1 MCPRAVAKVGSK
13 SESHLF
19 IADQDTLPVV
29 DTLPSMWVWEHCL
42 NPQAVSATHFA
53 FITNSARYSSYE
65 ILSIAASIL
74 QFSAIEMR
82 ELTRR

>member
-1 MCPRAVAKVGSK
+1 MCPSAEAKVGNK
-13 SESHLF
+13 SVSHLF

-29 DTLPSMWVWEHCL
+29 DTLPSMWARECYL

-53 FITNSARYSSYE
+53 FIIYSARYSSYE

-74 QFSAIEMR
+74 
-82 ELTRR
+82 